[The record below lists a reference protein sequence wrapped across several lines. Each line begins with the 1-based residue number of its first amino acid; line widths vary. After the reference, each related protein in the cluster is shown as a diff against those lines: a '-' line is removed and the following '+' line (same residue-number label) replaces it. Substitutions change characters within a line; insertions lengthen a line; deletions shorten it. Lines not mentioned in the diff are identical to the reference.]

1 MADHK
6 TKSPLQHHFT
16 SLDQQFSASQM
27 GMWSFLITE
36 ILFFGGLFLGY
47 TLYRIFYPQAWAAA
61 SQQLDVTLGAVNT
74 VILIGSSFTMALAV
88 RSGHLGNKPAII
100 KNLGLTLLLGLV
112 FLGIKAVEYSAK
124 FEHHLVPGAHFSFPA
139 YPGPGAEL
147 FFSFYF
153 AMTGLH
159 AFHMVIGMVGIGI
172 LMWMAANDR
181 FSKEYSTPVEMMG
194 LYWHF
199 VDIVWI
205 FLFPLLYLVLRHH

>member
-1 MADHK
+1 MSSNN
-6 TKSPLQHHFT
+6 KSALKHYF
-16 SLDQQFSASQM
+16 SNLEQQFSAAQL
-27 GMWSFLITE
+27 GMWAFLITE

-47 TLYRIFYPQAWAAA
+47 SLYRMFYPEAWGIA

-74 VILIGSSFTMALAV
+74 VVLIGSSFTMALAV
-88 RSGHLGNKPAII
+88 RSGHLGDKKKII
-100 KNLGLTLLLGLV
+100 NNLGLTLFLGIV
-112 FLGIKAVEYSAK
+112 FLGIKAVEYSHK
-124 FEHHLVPGAHFSFPA
+124 FEHHLVPGKNFFLAD
-139 YPGPGAEL
+139 YPGPGGEL

-159 AFHMVIGMVGIGI
+159 AFHMIIGMFGIGV
-172 LMWMAANDR
+172 LMWMAAQNR
-181 FSKEYSTPVEMMG
+181 FNKEYSTPVEMMG